1 MRADRIILGGL
12 QGPEV
17 MDMLQAIDTGHDGTM
32 FTIHAVGPRDALT
45 RLEMMATSAN
55 PMVPLLNVRQKIAAT
70 IDLIVTVERLQ
81 DGSRKILKVSE
92 VTGMQGDVVGLQDI
106 FEFRETGVDEAGKI
120 AGEAGKIVGHF
131 TATGHTP
138 RFVERIKA
146 AGVDLS
152 PDLFT
157 PQ

>member
-1 MRADRIILGGL
+1 
-12 QGPEV
+12 

-70 IDLIVTVERLQ
+70 IDLIVAVERLH

-120 AGEAGKIVGHF
+120 VGHF